1 MWIYTLQAESSLKL
15 DPHFVCEGLGST
27 DQSSWPVLSGFVSEV
42 FVNYQRDPLS
52 FVLLGFKKYKSGSED
67 SEYSAVL
74 L

>member
-1 MWIYTLQAESSLKL
+1 MRVWGPLIKAAGQN
-15 DPHFVCEGLGST
+15 
-27 DQSSWPVLSGFVSEV
+27 QSASEVLSGFVSEV